1 MSLITSALT
10 SAIIAFAVSTVPILI
25 GRRTKLAKAKRKE
38 NGDKTIDY
46 ASSVFG
52 MIYGGGALFTILGV
66 LVYFFSN
73 EPIAGIMFIVMGLIF
88 LLPIMVIQIVDTSL
102 NWTSDYI
109 EGARSGVSLR
119 KNKLSWD
126 DIIQVKHLPNQT
138 IQVKDKSDRK
148 VVWSV
153 YHKGWHE
160 IIDDL
165 QHIRPDIDT
174 SDFD

>member
-10 SAIIAFAVSTVPILI
+10 SAIIAFAVSTAPILI

-38 NGDKTIDY
+38 NGEKTIDY

-52 MIYGGGALFTILGV
+52 MIYGVGALLTILGV
-66 LVYFFSN
+66 LVYFFSGD
-73 EPIAGIMFIVMGLIF
+73 PIAGIIFIVMGLIF
-88 LLPIMVIQIVDTSL
+88 LLPMMVIQIVDTSV
-102 NWTSDYI
+102 NWTSEYVH
-109 EGARSGVSLR
+109 GAKSGTGLR
-119 KNKLSWD
+119 KNRVLWTD
-126 DIIQVKHLPNQT
+126 AIEANLLPNQT
-138 IQVKDKSDRK
+138 IQIKDKYGRK

-165 QHIRPDIDT
+165 RHIRPDFDT